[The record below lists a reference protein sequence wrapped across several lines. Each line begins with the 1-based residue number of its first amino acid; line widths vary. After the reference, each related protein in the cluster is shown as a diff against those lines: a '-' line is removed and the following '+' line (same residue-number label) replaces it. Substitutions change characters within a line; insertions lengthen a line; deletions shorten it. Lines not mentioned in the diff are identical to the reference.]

1 MPQRP
6 SRQRLIS
13 NAVGSWNEIMTME
26 RLLQMTGT
34 SYRLPVPEKIM
45 LSGVGIHWTLAD

>member
-34 SYRLPVPEKIM
+34 SYRLPVPGKIM
-45 LSGVGIHWTLAD
+45 FSDAGAQLNQW

>member
-26 RLLQMTGT
+26 RLVQMTGT
-34 SYRLPVPEKIM
+34 SYRLPVPGKIM
-45 LSGVGIHWTLAD
+45 FPGIGGQLNRW